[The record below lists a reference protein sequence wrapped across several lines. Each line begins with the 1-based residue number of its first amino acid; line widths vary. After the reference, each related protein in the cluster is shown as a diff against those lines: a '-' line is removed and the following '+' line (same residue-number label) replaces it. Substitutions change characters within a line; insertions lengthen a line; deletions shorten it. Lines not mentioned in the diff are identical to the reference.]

1 MKSTVAVVI
10 LVLGAVAASGCHL
23 IGPPNN
29 LAASNAEGEAL
40 QIACV
45 GEPVTFTCHGT
56 DPLSIHLYRWDF
68 GDGAVTEWGGT
79 GEPSATHTYSTAGE
93 YEVRVMERCPLI
105 FGQTCLMRTE
115 WSASLKI
122 VVREPASDARR

>member
-1 MKSTVAVVI
+1 M
-10 LVLGAVAASGCHL
+10 
-23 IGPPNN
+23 
-29 LAASNAEGEAL
+29 
-40 QIACV
+40 QIARV

-56 DPLSIHLYRWDF
+56 DPFSIHLYRWDF
-68 GDGAVTEWGGT
+68 GDGAVTDWGGI
-79 GEPSATHTYSTAGE
+79 GEPSAEHTYSAAGE

-122 VVREPASDARR
+122 VVREPATDARR

>member
-1 MKSTVAVVI
+1 MGGVFRI
-10 LVLGAVAASGCHL
+10 LMLVLVTAAISGCHL
-23 IGPPNN
+23 IGPPNG
-29 LAASNAEGEAL
+29 LAAYDVQGAPVWTAR
-40 QIACV
+40 V
-45 GEPVTFTCHGT
+45 GKPVTFTCRGT

-122 VVREPASDARR
+122 VVREPATDARR

>member
-1 MKSTVAVVI
+1 MKNLLAIVI
-10 LVLGAVAASGCHL
+10 LALVAAAASGCHL
-23 IGPPNN
+23 IGPPND
-29 LAASNAEGEAL
+29 LV
-40 QIACV
+40 ACDAQGDAISTARI

-68 GDGAVTEWGGT
+68 GDGVVTDWGGT
-79 GEPSATHTYSTAGE
+79 GEPIVTHTYSEPGE

-122 VVREPASDARR
+122 AIRERRN